1 MIAKDYLGSFVGCE
15 SLPLYYLAQPSLLEA
30 RLILQWLKFASNR
43 DWERVII
50 ESDCRKAK
58 DIIHDVV
65 DLSSIGSILEDIGE
79 LKVDL
84 GM

>member
-1 MIAKDYLGSFVGCE
+1 MGCE

-30 RLILQWLKFASNR
+30 RAILQWLKFALNR
-43 DWERVII
+43 DWQRFII
-50 ESDCRKAK
+50 ESDCRKAE

-65 DLSSIGSILEDIGE
+65 DLSSLGSILEDIRE
-79 LKVDL
+79 LKVYL